1 MRFALAPAALA
12 LGSIAVIGTAAAASV
27 YGTAYIGLRGSY
39 VITDDGSTTGTSGFS
54 YTQSYDSG
62 YATAAYLGWTLT
74 DGIRFE
80 AEGGFRSADI
90 DKVRV
95 VTGDALL
102 VYLPGDTVDV
112 GADVQAATVMGNFYY
127 DADIFDGAFVP
138 WVGAGAGAA
147 HVEYEVTDPLGVFDG
162 NDDAWIFAWQLMAG
176 ITVPVSD
183 GVSVTASYH
192 YFQTEDFDRTG
203 NTGEVFK
210 TDLTQQSIDLG
221 VQFHL

>member
-12 LGSIAVIGTAAAASV
+12 LGSMAVIGTAAAASI

-39 VITDDGSTTGTSGFS
+39 VLTDDGSTTGTSGFS

-62 YATAAYLGWTLT
+62 YATAAYLGWVLT

-90 DKVRV
+90 DQVHV
-95 VTGDALL
+95 ITGDG
-102 VYLPGDTVDV
+102 VQYLGGETVDV

-138 WVGAGAGAA
+138 WIGAGAGAA
-147 HVEYEVTDPLGVFDG
+147 HVEYEVSDPLGIFDG
-162 NDDAWIFAWQLMAG
+162 NDDSWIFAWQLMAG
-176 ITVPVSD
+176 VTIPVGD
-183 GVSVTASYH
+183 GMSVTASYH

-210 TDLTQQSIDLG
+210 TDLTQQTIDLG

>member
-12 LGSIAVIGTAAAASV
+12 FGSMAVIGTAAAASI

-39 VITDDGSTTGTSGFS
+39 VMTDDGSTTGTSGFS

-62 YATAAYLGWTLT
+62 YASAAYLGWVLT

-90 DKVRV
+90 DQVHV
-95 VTGDALL
+95 ITAGGL
-102 VYLPGDTVDV
+102 YLGGETIDV
-112 GADVQAATVMGNFYY
+112 GTDVQAATVMGNFYY

-147 HVEYEVTDPLGVFDG
+147 HVEYEVTDPFGVFDG
-162 NDDAWIFAWQLMAG
+162 NDEAWIFAWQLMAG

-203 NTGEVFK
+203 NSGEVFK
-210 TDLTQQSIDLG
+210 TDLTQQTIDLG